1 MRKILTFGEPLLA
14 FHIPNKESII
24 HSGGHTSFM
33 SLAGS
38 EINTGVALKR
48 LGNDVTILSILPNND
63 LGKYYKQIL
72 NDIGINT
79 QYLSI
84 CNGSIGTMYVK
95 DNKVTYDRLDSAFYR
110 MSCDVFPLRT
120 IFKEHYDWIHLTGI
134 TASLS
139 LNNIFVW
146 KTIIEYGLSMSIPI
160 SIDLNHRP
168 ALIEFRD
175 LWKII
180 KPFTPFIEIL
190 FVSKENI
197 PMLLNIEKST
207 DIPNLLNKLQLKQLL
222 YCIKEPT
229 ENNDQLRYSIL
240 HQQDTSIQS
249 EPIVQSVKE
258 PIGGGDTYSAG
269 FIHTTL
275 TNQYTM
281 KDKLHYC
288 DLLTIQ
294 SQNHRGHFLRPT
306 CAEKNSP

>member
-1 MRKILTFGEPLLA
+1 
-14 FHIPNKESII
+14 
-24 HSGGHTSFM
+24 
-33 SLAGS
+33 
-38 EINTGVALKR
+38 
-48 LGNDVTILSILPNND
+48 
-63 LGKYYKQIL
+63 
-72 NDIGINT
+72 
-79 QYLSI
+79 
-84 CNGSIGTMYVK
+84 
-95 DNKVTYDRLDSAFYR
+95 
-110 MSCDVFPLRT
+110 
-120 IFKEHYDWIHLTGI
+120 
-134 TASLS
+134 
-139 LNNIFVW
+139 
-146 KTIIEYGLSMSIPI
+146 
-160 SIDLNHRP
+160 
-168 ALIEFRD
+168 
-175 LWKII
+175 
-180 KPFTPFIEIL
+180 
-190 FVSKENI
+190 
-197 PMLLNIEKST
+197 MLLNIEKST

-275 TNQYTM
+275 TNEYTI